1 MVKITGDFETG
12 YIKIEEEGKY
22 FNRLMSYFTLPEVD
36 EFTFNDTIKE
46 LEGLLEHLN
55 VEFETIIL

>member
-1 MVKITGDFETG
+1 MLKIIGDFEIG

-22 FNRLMSYFTLPEVD
+22 FNSLVSYFTLPEVD
-36 EFTFNDTIKE
+36 ELTFDDTIEE
-46 LEGLLEHLN
+46 LEGLLKHLN